1 MTGGQIRRLFFQRDD
16 GGLATTQTVNTR
28 LRRLVSHGYLD
39 VVVVDKG
46 RGSGPYAYGLGSLGS
61 SLLGEKLPRRRGAP
75 GSVWHALELAGFRV
89 RLEEALREADGEL
102 VEWIGDTT
110 LRSLLAGQRGWPVP
124 DALVH
129 WRLRGREGAFLV
141 EWDRGTESLPLL
153 TAKLS
158 RYASY
163 FRALGHRRLI
173 PGLRLKPRLAVVVRR
188 AREPRIVAFL
198 QEARNL
204 RGITVAVGNVDGLL
218 QDPLAA
224 IWWRS
229 DLGAR
234 GSLFA

>member
-46 RGSGPYAYGLGSLGS
+46 RGSGPYAYGLGSRGS

-75 GSVWHALELAGFRV
+75 GSVWHALELAEFRV
-89 RLEEALREADGEL
+89 RLEEALREADGKL

-129 WRLRGREGAFLV
+129 WRLHGREGAFFL
-141 EWDRGTESLPLL
+141 EWDRGTESLALL
-153 TAKLS
+153 TAKLA
-158 RYASY
+158 RYARY
-163 FRALGHRRLI
+163 FEARGHRLVI
-173 PGLRLKPRLAVVVRR
+173 PGLKLKPRLAVVVRH
-188 AREPRIVAFL
+188 AREWRVISDL
-198 QEARNL
+198 EGARGL
-204 RGITVAVGNVDGLL
+204 SRMTVALSSMDRVLL
-218 QDPLAA
+218 EPLADV
-224 IWWRS
+224 WWRS
-229 DLGAR
+229 DLKDR
-234 GSLFA
+234 GSLFV